1 VTRVAETFLVES
13 LSVIVPSRKR
23 DSRVILSLSI
33 SCLRASICCCRSRM
47 RRMSVSVESSTVL
60 VFSGVK
66 VITVLDVIASEFD
79 AVMRDLSVCPCG
91 EIVVV
96 VNDFDA
102 IEGVRGRCR
111 GHWRTAA
118 QG

>member
-1 VTRVAETFLVES
+1 
-13 LSVIVPSRKR
+13 
-23 DSRVILSLSI
+23 
-33 SCLRASICCCRSRM
+33 
-47 RRMSVSVESSTVL
+47 MSVSVESSTVL